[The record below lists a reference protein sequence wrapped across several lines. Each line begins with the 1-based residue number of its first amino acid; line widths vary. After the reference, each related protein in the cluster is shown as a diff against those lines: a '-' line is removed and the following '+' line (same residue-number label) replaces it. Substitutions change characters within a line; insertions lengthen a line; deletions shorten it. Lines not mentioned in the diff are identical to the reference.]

1 MPERDIAAQRR
12 VHRLAI
18 LTVAAT
24 LGLIL
29 AGALVTSRDAGLAVP
44 DWPLSF
50 GSVNPPR
57 WYAIVN
63 VRTEHG
69 HRIAAASVAVLTLM
83 LGLAIR
89 RHSHDRTVRL
99 LGVAAVFFVLLQAA
113 LGGLRVLNLSIDLA
127 MVHGW
132 LGQMFLCVLVG
143 IVTKTASR
151 EFDRNLAASARKS
164 LPWGIAVTGAVF
176 AQLVL
181 GIFVRHH
188 RGGLIEYAPFL
199 AHVALAFGIVWLA
212 VRLRQSDRSAGSPLR
227 PWPTILVA
235 TTCLQIVL
243 GICSFAVVSSAEL
256 HRQASMIESWLPSC
270 HVVLGASVLATSV
283 AILLRLTQET
293 PAGADVAFPTASGE
307 VTSVR

>member
-1 MPERDIAAQRR
+1 M
-12 VHRLAI
+12 V
-18 LTVAAT
+18 TVAAT

-83 LGLAIR
+83 LGLSIR
-89 RHSHDRTVRL
+89 RYCDDPIVRR
-99 LGVAAVFFVLLQAA
+99 LGLAAVLLVLLQAA
-113 LGGLRVLNLSIDLA
+113 LGGLRVLKLSIDLA
-127 MVHGW
+127 MIHGW

-143 IVTKTASR
+143 IATKTASR
-151 EFDRNLAASARKS
+151 DFNLDLTASARRS
-164 LPWGIAVTGAVF
+164 LPWSIGVTGAVVV
-176 AQLVL
+176 QLVL

-188 RGGLIEYAPFL
+188 RGGLVEYAPFI
-199 AHVALAFGIVWLA
+199 AHVAVAFGIVWLA

-227 PWPTILVA
+227 PWPTTLVA
-235 TTCLQIVL
+235 ATCLQIVL
-243 GICSFAVVSSAEL
+243 GIPGCRA
-256 HRQASMIESWLPSC
+256 
-270 HVVLGASVLATSV
+270 
-283 AILLRLTQET
+283 
-293 PAGADVAFPTASGE
+293 
-307 VTSVR
+307 VTSPWALRC